1 MKRLAFSI
9 VALTAFHA
17 LPAHA
22 IDCKKAS
29 TSIER
34 RICADKSLRQA
45 DAAMG
50 AAYAKILKASPDPQ
64 IRAMLIE
71 SQKHWLARRDLRLD
85 NESES
90 QGDGRREGEE
100 ASDEEAP
107 NVLLKAIEARTAD
120 LAEYSKT
127 NPKLPRLVE
136 IANKQRQ
143 FNAQFTGGPFAGYS
157 ADCDFLPSS
166 GDQIYTCLGTRSYQN
181 KDRVCSVTTDFATN
195 ALYVTQTVADVVD
208 GKLKTI
214 ATCGDENGNSPCPDS
229 RPSSDRHW
237 TPQPAASANTGGGAS
252 TPSPKIS
259 ADLGEDEDS
268 PWLRACLTDK
278 SYPLADPTSDGSK
291 K

>member
-9 VALTAFHA
+9 AALTVLHT

-50 AAYAKILKASPDPQ
+50 VAYARILKASQDPE

-85 NESES
+85 QE
-90 QGDGRREGEE
+90 DGAEGAEDSGEE
-100 ASDEEAP
+100 AP
-107 NVLLKAIEARTAD
+107 KNNLLKAIQARTAD
-120 LAEYSKT
+120 LAEFSKT
-127 NPKLPRLVE
+127 DAKLPRLIE
-136 IANKQRQ
+136 IALKQRR

-157 ADCDFLPSS
+157 ADCDFLPSGS
-166 GDQIYTCLGTRSYQN
+166 DQIYTCLGTRTYQN
-181 KDRVCSVTTDFATN
+181 EDRVCSVTTDFATN
-195 ALYVTQTVADVVD
+195 ALYITQTVAEVSD

-214 ATCGDENGNSPCPDS
+214 ATCGDENGSSPCPDGQ
-229 RPSSDRHW
+229 PSADRHW
-237 TPQPAASANTGGGAS
+237 TLQPAATANAS
-252 TPSPKIS
+252 GTNTPSPKIS

-278 SYPLADPTSDGSK
+278 SYPLADPASDSSK

>member
-1 MKRLAFSI
+1 MKRLAFGIAALI
-9 VALTAFHA
+9 VFHA

-22 IDCKKAS
+22 IDCRKAS

-34 RICADKSLRQA
+34 RICADKALRQA

-50 AAYAKILKASPDPQ
+50 AAYARILKASQDPE

-85 NESES
+85 QE
-90 QGDGRREGEE
+90 DGAEN
-100 ASDEEAP
+100 ADDSDAEAP
-107 NVLLKAIEARTAD
+107 RNNLLAAIEARTAD
-120 LAEYSKT
+120 LTDVSKT
-127 NPKLPRLVE
+127 DPKLPRLIE
-136 IANKQRQ
+136 IANKQRR
-143 FNAQFTGGPFAGYS
+143 FNAQFTGGPFAGYR
-157 ADCDFLPSS
+157 ADCDFLPS
-166 GDQIYTCLGTRSYQN
+166 GNEQIYTCLGTRSYQN

-195 ALYVTQTVADVVD
+195 ALYTTQTVADVVD

-214 ATCGDENGNSPCPDS
+214 ATCGDENGNSPCPGGE
-229 RPSSDRHW
+229 PSADRRW
-237 TPQPAASANTGGGAS
+237 TLQPAATVNASGTS
-252 TPSPKIS
+252 TPPSKIS

-278 SYPLADPTSDGSK
+278 SYPLADPASDGSK

>member
-29 TSIER
+29 TPIER

-50 AAYAKILKASPDPQ
+50 AAYAKTLKASQDPE
-64 IRAMLIE
+64 IRAMLLE

-85 NESES
+85 QEDETESN
-90 QGDGRREGEE
+90 GDT
-100 ASDEEAP
+100 P
-107 NVLLKAIEARTAD
+107 KNNLLGAIEARTAD
-120 LAEYSKT
+120 LTELSKT
-127 NPKLPRLVE
+127 NPKLPRLIE
-136 IANKQRQ
+136 IALKQRQ

-166 GDQIYTCLGTRSYQN
+166 GDQIYTCVGTRSYQN
-181 KDRVCSVTTDFATN
+181 KDRVCSVTTDFATS
-195 ALYVTQTVADVVD
+195 ALYVTQTVAEVVD

-214 ATCGDENGNSPCPDS
+214 ATCGDDNGNSPCPDGQ
-229 RPSSDRHW
+229 PSSDRHW
-237 TPQPAASANTGGGAS
+237 TPQPSASADADGGAGV
-252 TPSPKIS
+252 PSPKIS

-278 SYPLADPTSDGSK
+278 SYPLADPASDGSK